1 MDRVACRPCRFG
13 PRPGNEPVP
22 GEKERLRR
30 ISENICEN
38 EEREGVEEGYLCI
51 SSCWL
56 VWILVA
62 SERLSRGVR
71 ESNASLRERKASK
84 RCERLVGVLCG
95 LLS

>member
-1 MDRVACRPCRFG
+1 MNQYLKR
-13 PRPGNEPVP
+13 
-22 GEKERLRR
+22 ERETEEDQRKT
-30 ISENICEN
+30 SAS
-38 EEREGVEEGYLCI
+38 EEREGVEEGYLCR